1 MAKKND
7 QSAPT
12 PEQAALVKGK
22 TPRNAILS
30 IGLVAGIII
39 GVLGFFYE
47 LKASNQA
54 QEEARLKKASAL
66 KSSTEVPAGKGGSDI
81 DQMVRQQ
88 QEAAASE
95 AAAARAASD
104 AAATQKPSA
113 KPMLTGNDF
122 QREVAQDGGDTR
134 ALAESNKQDAIYTSP
149 IFKTTGS
156 GRNSTQQ
163 AATTPAGVPSLE
175 DFRAA
180 RASATA
186 NAQNP
191 VDAMALAL
199 GKQGQAPEDRDRAF
213 LKDAAGQGG
222 IEQTTFNGRSRGCTL
237 TPPHNIHVKTVEGLN
252 SDKPG
257 RVALMVD
264 EDIYDSLRGDC
275 LMIPKGS
282 FINGS
287 YSADIKVGQERLL
300 VASTSLRLPNGKSV
314 PMNGMQGADQNGA
327 AGFSGDVN
335 NHFLAIFG
343 AGFITA
349 VLLKSFDNGS
359 TTSTTASPIGITTT
373 GSTAGQVAATTAQAV
388 LQRNQNIPPTITVK
402 PGEKFLVQVTQ
413 DIVMEPYHD

>member
-1 MAKKND
+1 MAKKSD
-7 QSAPT
+7 QNAPT

-66 KSSTEVPAGKGGSDI
+66 KSSTEAPTGKGSDI
-81 DQMVRQQ
+81 DQMIRQQ

-113 KPMLTGNDF
+113 KPMLTGSDF
-122 QREVAQDGGDTR
+122 QKEVAQDGGDTR
-134 ALAESNKQDAIYTSP
+134 ALAETNKQDAIYTSS

-163 AATTPAGVPSLE
+163 ASTTPAGVPSLD

-191 VDAMALAL
+191 ADAMALAL
-199 GKQGQAPEDRDRAF
+199 SKQGQAPEDRDRAF
-213 LKDAAGQGG
+213 LKDAAAQGG
-222 IEQTTFNGRSRGCTL
+222 IERTTFNGQSRGCTL

-264 EDIYDSLRGDC
+264 QDVYDSIRGDC

-282 FINGS
+282 FINGA

-314 PMNGMQGADQNGA
+314 PMNGMQGADENGY

-388 LQRNQNIPPTITVK
+388 LQRNQNIPPTITAP
-402 PGEKFLVQVTQ
+402 PGQNFLVQVTQ

>member
-1 MAKKND
+1 MAKQTDPIKPN
-7 QSAPT
+7 A
-12 PEQAALVKGK
+12 EQQALVKGK
-22 TPRNAILS
+22 TSRNAILS
-30 IGLVAGIII
+30 IGLLAALVI
-39 GVLGFFYE
+39 GALGFYYE
-47 LKASNQA
+47 LKASNES
-54 QEEARLKKASAL
+54 QEEARLKKAAAL
-66 KSSTEVPAGKGGSDI
+66 KSSAEVPATKNSDI
-81 DQMVRQQ
+81 DQLIRQQ

-95 AAAARAASD
+95 AAARAASD
-104 AAATQKPSA
+104 AATAARPTVKPA
-113 KPMLTGNDF
+113 LTGNDF
-122 QREVAQDGGDTR
+122 QNEVSREGGDTR
-134 ALAESNKQDAIYTSP
+134 ELSEKNNKDTIYTSSV
-149 IFKTTGS
+149 FKQS
-156 GRNSTQQ
+156 GASRNANQQ
-163 AATTPAGVPSLE
+163 TSALPPGVPSLD

-180 RASATA
+180 RAAATT
-186 NAQNP
+186 NP
-191 VDAMALAL
+191 TEAMALAL
-199 GKQGQAPEDRDRAF
+199 AKQGQAPEDRDRAF

-264 EDIYDSLRGDC
+264 EDVHDSLQGDC

-282 FINGS
+282 FINGA

-314 PMNGMQGADQNGA
+314 PMNGMQGADQNGY

-349 VLLKSFDNGS
+349 VLLKTFDNNA
-359 TTSTTASPIGITTT
+359 TTATTASPTGVTTY
-373 GSTAGQVAATTAQAV
+373 GSTAGQVAATTAQSV
-388 LQRNQNIPPTITVK
+388 LQRNQNIPPTITVP
-402 PGEKFLVQVTQ
+402 PGQKFLVQVTQ

>member
-1 MAKKND
+1 MAKKTE
-7 QSAPT
+7 QAT
-12 PEQAALVKGK
+12 PNAEQAAIVKGK
-22 TPRNAILS
+22 TPRNAIMS
-30 IGLVAGIII
+30 IGLLAALII
-39 GVLGFFYE
+39 GALGFYYE
-47 LKASNQA
+47 LKASDQA
-54 QEEARLKKASAL
+54 AEEARLKKATAL
-66 KSSTEVPAGKGGSDI
+66 KSSTEAPAAGTADI
-81 DQMVRQQ
+81 EKVIKQQ
-88 QEAAASE
+88 QEAAAAE
-95 AAAARAASD
+95 AAARAASD
-104 AAATQKPSA
+104 AAAAQRPTV
-113 KPMLTGNDF
+113 KPMLIGNDF
-122 QREVAQDGGDTR
+122 QREVGSGGGDTE
-134 ALAESNKQDAIYTSP
+134 ALAASNKQDAIYISSV
-149 IFKTTGS
+149 FKQS
-156 GRNSTQQ
+156 GASRNSNQP
-163 AATTPAGVPSLE
+163 ATATPAGVPTLD

-180 RASATA
+180 RAAAASA
-186 NAQNP
+186 AQNP
-191 VDAMALAL
+191 ADAMALAL
-199 GKQGQAPEDRDRAF
+199 GKQGQAPEDRDKAF
-213 LKDAAGQGG
+213 LKETAGQGG

-282 FINGS
+282 FINGA

-349 VLLKSFDNGS
+349 ALLKSFDNGS

>member
-1 MAKKND
+1 MAKKTE
-7 QSAPT
+7 QAT
-12 PEQAALVKGK
+12 PNAEQAALVKGK
-22 TPRNAILS
+22 TPRNAIMS
-30 IGLVAGIII
+30 IGLLAAVVI
-39 GVLGFFYE
+39 GVLGFYYE

-66 KSSTEVPAGKGGSDI
+66 KSSTEAPGASNSDI
-81 DQMVRQQ
+81 DKMIRQQ
-88 QEAAASE
+88 QEAAAAE
-95 AAAARAASD
+95 AAARAASD
-104 AAATQKPSA
+104 ASAAQRPGV

-122 QREVAQDGGDTR
+122 QREVGADGADTR
-134 ALAESNKQDAIYTSP
+134 ALAASNKLDAIYTSSV
-149 IFKTTGS
+149 FKQS
-156 GRNSTQQ
+156 GASRNATQQ
-163 AATTPAGVPSLE
+163 ASAAPAGVPSLD

-180 RASATA
+180 RAAATSGM
-186 NAQNP
+186 QNP
-191 VDAMALAL
+191 ADAMALAL

-222 IEQTTFNGRSRGCTL
+222 IERTTFNGQASGCTL

-264 EDIYDSLRGDC
+264 QDIYDSVRGDC

-282 FINGS
+282 FINGA
-287 YSADIKVGQERLL
+287 YSADVKVGQERLL

-359 TTSTTASPIGITTT
+359 STSTTASPIGITTT

-388 LQRNQNIPPTITVK
+388 LQRNQNIPPTITV
-402 PGEKFLVQVTQ
+402 PAGQQFLVQVTQ

>member
-1 MAKKND
+1 VAKKTD
-7 QSAPT
+7 QAT
-12 PEQAALVKGK
+12 PNAEQQALVKGK
-22 TPRNAILS
+22 TPRNAIIT
-30 IGLVAGIII
+30 IGLMAGLVI
-39 GVLGFFYE
+39 GGLGFYYE

-54 QEEARLKKASAL
+54 EEEARLKKAAAL
-66 KSSTEVPAGKGGSDI
+66 KSSTEAPAAQTSDI
-81 DQMVRQQ
+81 DKVIRQQ

-95 AAAARAASD
+95 AAARAASD
-104 AAATQKPSA
+104 AAAAQRPTV

-122 QREVAQDGGDTR
+122 QNEVARDGGDTR
-134 ALAESNKQDAIYTSP
+134 ALAESNSKDTIYTSS
-149 IFKTTGS
+149 IFKQS
-156 GRNSTQQ
+156 GASRSANQQ
-163 AATTPAGVPSLE
+163 TSALPPGVPSLD

-180 RASATA
+180 RMAATA
-186 NAQNP
+186 GAP
-191 VDAMALAL
+191 SAADAMAVALAR
-199 GKQGQAPEDRDRAF
+199 QGQAPEDRDRAF
-213 LKDAAGQGG
+213 LKETAGQGG

-264 EDIYDSLRGDC
+264 EDVYDSLQGDC

-282 FINGS
+282 FINGA

-314 PMNGMQGADQNGA
+314 PMNGMQGADENGY

-335 NHFLAIFG
+335 NHFFAIFG

-349 VLLKSFDNGS
+349 ILLKTFDDGATTAT
-359 TTSTTASPIGITTT
+359 TTSPAGVTTF
-373 GSTAGQVAATTAQAV
+373 GSTAGQVAATTAQSV
-388 LQRNQNIPPTITVK
+388 LQRNQNIAPTITVP
-402 PGEKFLVQVTQ
+402 PGQQFLVQVTQ

>member
-1 MAKKND
+1 VAKKSD
-7 QSAPT
+7 QAAPSA
-12 PEQAALVKGK
+12 EQAALVKGK
-22 TPRNAILS
+22 TPRNAILT
-30 IGLVAGIII
+30 IGLLAGLVI

-66 KSSTEVPAGKGGSDI
+66 KSSTEVPAAKGSDI
-81 DQMVRQQ
+81 DQMIKQQ
-88 QEAAASE
+88 QEAAAAE
-95 AAAARAASD
+95 AAARAASD
-104 AAATQKPSA
+104 AAAAQRASV
-113 KPMLTGNDF
+113 KPMLTGSDF
-122 QREVAQDGGDTR
+122 QKEVAQDGGDTR
-134 ALAESNKQDAIYTSP
+134 ALAESNKRDTIYTSP

-156 GRNSTQQ
+156 GRNSAQQ
-163 AATTPAGVPSLE
+163 TTATPAGVPSLD

-180 RASATA
+180 RAAATA

-191 VDAMALAL
+191 ADAVAVALA
-199 GKQGQAPEDRDRAF
+199 KQGQAPEDRDRAF
-213 LKDAAGQGG
+213 LKETAGQGG
-222 IEQTTFNGRSRGCTL
+222 IERTTFNGQSGGCTL

-264 EDIYDSLRGDC
+264 EDVYDSLRGDC
-275 LMIPKGS
+275 LMIPKGA
-282 FINGS
+282 FINGA

-314 PMNGMQGADQNGA
+314 PMNGMQGADQNGYS
-327 AGFSGDVN
+327 GFSGDVN

-349 VLLKSFDNGS
+349 VLLKSFDNGA

-388 LQRNQNIPPTITVK
+388 LQRNQNIPPTITVP
-402 PGEKFLVQVTQ
+402 PGQKFLVQVTQ

>member
-1 MAKKND
+1 MAKKSD
-7 QSAPT
+7 QAAPSA
-12 PEQAALVKGK
+12 EQAALVKGK
-22 TPRNAILS
+22 TPRNAILT
-30 IGLVAGIII
+30 IGLLAGIVI

-66 KSSTEVPAGKGGSDI
+66 KSSTEVPAAKSSDI
-81 DQMVRQQ
+81 DQMIKQQ

-95 AAAARAASD
+95 AAARAASD
-104 AAATQKPSA
+104 AAAAQRPSV
-113 KPMLTGNDF
+113 KPMLTGSDF
-122 QREVAQDGGDTR
+122 QKEVAQDGGDTR
-134 ALAESNKQDAIYTSP
+134 ALAESNKQDTIYTSP

-156 GRNSTQQ
+156 GRNSAQQ
-163 AATTPAGVPSLE
+163 TTATPAGVPSLD

-180 RASATA
+180 RAAATA

-191 VDAMALAL
+191 ADAVAVALA
-199 GKQGQAPEDRDRAF
+199 KQGQAPEDRDRAF
-213 LKDAAGQGG
+213 LKETAGQGG
-222 IEQTTFNGRSRGCTL
+222 IERTTFNGQSGGCTL

-264 EDIYDSLRGDC
+264 EDVYDSLRGDC
-275 LMIPKGS
+275 LMIPKGA
-282 FINGS
+282 FINGA

-314 PMNGMQGADQNGA
+314 PMNGMQGADQNGYS
-327 AGFSGDVN
+327 GFSGDVN

-349 VLLKSFDNGS
+349 VLLKSFDNGA

-388 LQRNQNIPPTITVK
+388 LQRNQNIPPTITVP
-402 PGEKFLVQVTQ
+402 PGQKFLVQVTQ
-413 DIVMEPYHD
+413 DIVMEPYHE

>member
-1 MAKKND
+1 MAKNTE
-7 QSAPT
+7 QAT
-12 PEQAALVKGK
+12 PNAEQAALVKGK
-22 TPRNAILS
+22 TPRNAIMS
-30 IGLVAGIII
+30 IGLLAALVI
-39 GVLGFFYE
+39 GVLGFYYE

-54 QEEARLKKASAL
+54 QEEERLKKASAL
-66 KSSTEVPAGKGGSDI
+66 KSSTEAPAAGSSDI
-81 DQMVRQQ
+81 DRMIRQQ
-88 QEAAASE
+88 QEAAAAE
-95 AAAARAASD
+95 AAARAASEAS
-104 AAATQKPSA
+104 AAQHPTV

-122 QREVAQDGGDTR
+122 QREVGADGTDTR
-134 ALAESNKQDAIYTSP
+134 ALAASNKLDAIYTSSV
-149 IFKTTGS
+149 FKQS
-156 GRNSTQQ
+156 GASRNASQQ
-163 AATTPAGVPSLE
+163 ASAVPAGVPSLD

-180 RASATA
+180 RAAATSGV
-186 NAQNP
+186 QNP
-191 VDAMALAL
+191 TDAMALAL
-199 GKQGQAPEDRDRAF
+199 AKQGQAPEDRDRAF
-213 LKDAAGQGG
+213 LKETAGQGG
-222 IEQTTFNGRSRGCTL
+222 IERTTFNGQAGGCTL

-264 EDIYDSLRGDC
+264 EDVYDSLRGDC

-282 FINGS
+282 FINGA

-314 PMNGMQGADQNGA
+314 PMNGMQGADQNGY

-349 VLLKSFDNGS
+349 VLLKTFDNNA
-359 TTSTTASPIGITTT
+359 TTSTTSSPIGVTTY

-388 LQRNQNIPPTITVK
+388 LQRNQNIPPTITVP

-413 DIVMEPYHD
+413 DIVMEPYRD

>member
-1 MAKKND
+1 VAKKND
-7 QSAPT
+7 QAAPNA
-12 PEQAALVKGK
+12 EQQALVKGK
-22 TPRNAILS
+22 TPRNAIMS
-30 IGLVAGIII
+30 IGLLAGLVI
-39 GVLGFFYE
+39 GGLGFYYE

-66 KSSTEVPAGKGGSDI
+66 KSSTEVPATKTSDI
-81 DQMVRQQ
+81 DQVIRQQ

-95 AAAARAASD
+95 AAARAASD
-104 AAATQKPSA
+104 AAAAQHTTV

-122 QREVAQDGGDTR
+122 QNEVPRDGTDARE
-134 ALAESNKQDAIYTSP
+134 LADKNNKDAIYTSS
-149 IFKTTGS
+149 IFKQTGAS
-156 GRNSTQQ
+156 RSANQQ
-163 AATTPAGVPSLE
+163 ASALPAGVPSLG

-180 RASATA
+180 RAAATA
-186 NAQNP
+186 AAPNTA
-191 VDAMALAL
+191 DAMALAL
-199 GKQGQAPEDRDRAF
+199 AKQGQAPEDRDRAF
-213 LKDAAGQGG
+213 LKETAAQGG

-264 EDIYDSLRGDC
+264 EDVYDSLQGDC

-282 FINGS
+282 FINGA
-287 YSADIKVGQERLL
+287 YSADINVGQERLL

-314 PMNGMQGADQNGA
+314 SMNGMQGADENGYT
-327 AGFSGDVN
+327 GFSGDVN
-335 NHFLAIFG
+335 NHFLKIFG

-349 VLLKSFDNGS
+349 VLLKTFDNGA
-359 TTSTTASPIGITTT
+359 TTATTASPTGVTTY

-388 LQRNQNIPPTITVK
+388 LQRNQNIQPTITVP
-402 PGEKFLVQVTQ
+402 PGQKFLVQVTQ